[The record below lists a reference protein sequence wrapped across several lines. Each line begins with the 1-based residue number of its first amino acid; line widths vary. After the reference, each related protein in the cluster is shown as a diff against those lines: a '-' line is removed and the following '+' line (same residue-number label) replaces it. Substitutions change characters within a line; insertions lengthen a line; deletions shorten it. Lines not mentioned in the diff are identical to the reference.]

1 MAAALIPLPAEG
13 AVTLNSLSML
23 GKLRSAAESRTGYDR
38 DLFNHWIDADG
49 DGCNTREEVL
59 IAEATVKPRPGSG
72 CTITSGRWL
81 SQYDGVSVTSARSLD
96 IDHMVPLAEAWDSG
110 ARFWSSKQRQSYAND
125 LGDGRALIAVTAST
139 NRSKSD
145 QDPAEWLPARGK
157 CTYVSNWIAVKYRW
171 NLSVDTAERAKLKSV
186 LRGCK
191 VLNLK
196 VTRITGLPT
205 SGTVA
210 DGGGAVPEPTSSGSV
225 YYANCDAVRAAGKA
239 PLLRGQPGYR
249 AGLDRDG
256 DGRACE

>member
-1 MAAALIPLPAEG
+1 MTGLSPLPAES
-13 AVTLNSLSML
+13 AVTLNSLTML
-23 GKLRSAAESRTGYDR
+23 GKLRSAGEVRTGYDR

-59 IAEATVKPRPGSG
+59 IAEAIAKPVPGSG
-72 CTITSGRWL
+72 CSITTGRWL

-96 IDHMVPLAEAWDSG
+96 IDHLVPLAEAWDSG
-110 ARFWSSKQRQSYAND
+110 ARFWNSKQRQAYAND
-125 LGDGRALIAVTAST
+125 LGDPRALIAVTAST

-157 CTYVSNWIAVKYRW
+157 CGYVSSWIAVKYRW

-191 VLNLK
+191 AINLK

-205 SGTVA
+205 SGA
-210 DGGGAVPEPTSSGSV
+210 GGGGGTVPNPTGSGNV